1 MTMLNNDDITYKQ
14 KTGYEEKIK
23 LIERVAHLIVYDG
36 KKEMNRI
43 VEYPVLS
50 LEKDLL
56 AIVKGSA
63 YEPNYRAASYL
74 LKHTKENRMDALLK
88 DTVSL
93 VDNLKRLVKNSAELN
108 SLGYVWMS
116 AGEMDK

>member
-1 MTMLNNDDITYKQ
+1 
-14 KTGYEEKIK
+14 
-23 LIERVAHLIVYDG
+23 
-36 KKEMNRI
+36 
-43 VEYPVLS
+43 EYPVLS

-74 LKHTKENRMDALLK
+74 IKHTKENRMDALLK

-116 AGEMDK
+116 AGEMDKALMVFQLNAQLFPANANVYDSLGEINMKLHNKEVA